1 MAPLQVSPLTYCLEN
16 QLMPCQPISVQEA
29 FDRTDQIATDAQAVT
44 IVVDQLARF
53 TGITAAKIFY
63 RSLQLH
69 VVSIDLLGWLRV

>member
-1 MAPLQVSPLTYCLEN
+1 
-16 QLMPCQPISVQEA
+16 MPCQPISVQEA
-29 FDRTDQIATDAQAVT
+29 FARTDQIASDAQAVT

-53 TGITAAKIFY
+53 TVITAAKIFY